1 MRRPLLIA
9 LLAVIVALG
18 AATAVLFQKSQQT
31 SASFTDSEKRYNS
44 AIDAIAEIQDSL
56 NAIVVGDTTVAALSQ
71 RLESEQG
78 LTRTQSEAAMQRISV
93 INASIQRTKVRIN
106 DLETRLEK
114 SGIRVASLTRMVNS
128 LKRNVSAKEE
138 MIAGLSTRVD
148 SLQTAVA
155 GLQSD
160 VQAKQDTITAKD
172 QTIEERRRELATVF
186 YVVGTRK
193 DLQKSGVLVN
203 KGGVLGLGKT
213 AMLSG
218 NYNESLFTPI
228 DTDQQTTVDT
238 PAAKTEKV
246 KVISPQATSSYE
258 LTKSGDRVQ
267 LHILDPVE
275 FRKVKHLVIITG

>member
-1 MRRPLLIA
+1 
-9 LLAVIVALG
+9 
-18 AATAVLFQKSQQT
+18 
-31 SASFTDSEKRYNS
+31 
-44 AIDAIAEIQDSL
+44 
-56 NAIVVGDTTVAALSQ
+56 
-71 RLESEQG
+71 
-78 LTRTQSEAAMQRISV
+78 
-93 INASIQRTKVRIN
+93 
-106 DLETRLEK
+106 
-114 SGIRVASLTRMVNS
+114 
-128 LKRNVSAKEE
+128 
-138 MIAGLSTRVD
+138 
-148 SLQTAVA
+148 
-155 GLQSD
+155 